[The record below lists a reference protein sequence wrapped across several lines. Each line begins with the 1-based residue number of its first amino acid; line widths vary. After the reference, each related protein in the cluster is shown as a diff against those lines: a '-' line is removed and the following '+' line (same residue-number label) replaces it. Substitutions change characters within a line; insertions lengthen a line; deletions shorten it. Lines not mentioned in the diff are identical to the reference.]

1 MDDRF
6 YGKKE
11 TYGLWYELYK
21 TALLGMNIGLGG
33 NIHSS
38 GEENV
43 CAFLVKRGNVETIFD
58 VGANTGEYTRM
69 LGSYF
74 PDARIHCFEPAG
86 AMFSI
91 LADNMRDNGN
101 VVLNNFG
108 ISDERGEGVLYYDME
123 TSGLAS
129 LYKR

>member
-1 MDDRF
+1 MRF
-6 YGKKE
+6 
-11 TYGLWYELYK
+11 LD
-21 TALLGMNIGLGG
+21 
-33 NIHSS
+33 
-38 GEENV
+38 
-43 CAFLVKRGNVETIFD
+43 KRGNVETIFD

-86 AMFSI
+86 ATFSI

-108 ISDERGEGVLYYDME
+108 ISDERGKVFYTMTWRRQVWQVYIKDNWII
-123 TSGLAS
+123 S
-129 LYKR
+129 R